1 MQEFKMSVYSRFIR
15 PLLFC
20 FDAEFMH
27 NSAIRFNRITGSMP
41 AIRKLLS
48 SLCCFSDPMLETDV
62 CGIKFPNP
70 VGLAA
75 GYDKD
80 GLGVQGLYA
89 LGFGHIEIGSV
100 SYDFSHGNPKPRLFR
115 LPLDRAVVVNYGLQS
130 QGAKAVAARLRKTER
145 LWPLGI
151 NIVKTNRGQNA
162 PPDDVEGII
171 DDYAHS
177 ASILKDLGNY
187 LCLNL
192 SCPNTRDGG
201 DFFSEGPHIVQLL
214 GALSD
219 LDIRCPLFLKVSPL
233 GGVRAIEELLAAVD
247 GFDLVSGFVFNL
259 PPGKPDNLVTPRH
272 VVDAMPGAVSG
283 KPVEAFLDKC
293 IYEMYGRMDR
303 NRYKILGSGGVFTAE
318 DAYRKIQLGASLVQL
333 LTGLIYEGPFVV
345 KKINQGL
352 CRLLER
358 DGFKHIS
365 EAVGSGYSK
374 K

>member
-1 MQEFKMSVYSRFIR
+1 MSVYSRFIR
-15 PLLFC
+15 PVLFC
-20 FDAEFMH
+20 FDAEYMH
-27 NSAIRFNRITGSMP
+27 NSAIRFHALIGAMP
-41 AIRKLLS
+41 PIRALIS
-48 SLCCFSDPMLETDV
+48 SLCCFSDPMLETYV

-100 SYDFSHGNPKPRLFR
+100 SYDFSLGNPKPRLFR

-130 QGAKAVAARLRKTER
+130 QGAEAVAARLRKTER
-145 LWPLGI
+145 LQPLGI

-162 PPDDVEGII
+162 PPEGAEEII
-171 DDYAHS
+171 DDYVHS
-177 ASILKDLGNY
+177 ASILKDLGDY

-201 DFFSEGPHIVQLL
+201 DFFGNGRHVVQLL
-214 GALSD
+214 TALSD

-233 GGVRAIEELLAAVD
+233 GGVRAIEELLEAVD
-247 GFDLVSGFVFNL
+247 GFELVSGFDFNL
-259 PPGKPDNLVTPRH
+259 SPGKPDNLITARH
-272 VVDAMPGAVSG
+272 VVDAMPGTVSG
-283 KPVEAFLDKC
+283 KPVEAFLNNC
-293 IYEMYGRMDR
+293 IYEMYTRMDR
-303 NRYKILGSGGVFTAE
+303 SRYQIIGSGGVFSAE

-333 LTGLIYEGPFVV
+333 LTGLIYEGPLAV

-365 EAVGSGYSK
+365 EAVGSACPNK
-374 K
+374 

>member
-1 MQEFKMSVYSRFIR
+1 MSVYSRFIR

-27 NSAIRFNRITGSMP
+27 NSAIRVNTTTGSIP
-41 AIRKLLS
+41 AIRKIIS
-48 SLCCFSDPMLETDV
+48 SLCSFSDPMLETDV
-62 CGIKFPNP
+62 HGIKFPNP

-100 SYDFSHGNPKPRLFR
+100 SYDFSRGNPKPRLFR

-130 QGAKAVAARLRKTER
+130 QGAEAVAARLSKTER
-145 LWPLGI
+145 LRPLGI
-151 NIVKTNRGQNA
+151 NIVKTNRGPEA
-162 PPDDVEGII
+162 PPEDAEEII
-171 DDYAHS
+171 DDYVHC
-177 ASILKDLGNY
+177 ASILNNLGDY

-201 DFFSEGPHIVQLL
+201 NFFSEGRHVIQLL
-214 GALSD
+214 KALSD
-219 LDIRCPLFLKVSPL
+219 LDIRCPLFLKVSPI

-259 PPGKPDNLVTPRH
+259 SPGKPDNLITHWH

-283 KPVEAFLDKC
+283 KPVEALLNKC
-293 IYEMYGRMDR
+293 IYEMYARMNR
-303 NRYKILGSGGVFTAE
+303 NRYEILGSGGVFTAE

-365 EAVGSGYSK
+365 EAVGSGCSK